1 MNLKKIK
8 YLFIIGFL
16 LLNGFLLYILLDQDR
31 EQSQL
36 ADGQGRITNNA
47 LSENINPKFELT
59 DEVQE
64 LPMRSAHRDRLSA
77 TDNVNG
83 EVEDLSVSEDGYR
96 LTGNLKSPI
105 PLSGTDTNNPY
116 LLKSAD
122 QNRLSEWLGAGNI
135 PYADDFVFAFYDQ
148 SQKQVYF
155 GQKIDGEYLFLD
167 STAELIFHVEDDAR
181 ITSFE
186 MTHVSNVKSE
196 GPNQRM
202 VTTKQAINNLSIS
215 GRFVQDMTLYQA
227 MSGYQDMFTVND
239 IVVYRP
245 IWLLLGAEKDGNLDQ
260 FYVDGVKGNIV
271 RNENDPNEQATA
283 AVEEIE

>member
-167 STAELIFHVEDDAR
+167 STAELIFHVDDDAR